1 MKEVNYKNGRIRKAF
16 TLIEVM
22 LLLVVLSL
30 IFASSASIITR
41 KHKLKPRRSVHGT
54 YICYRNRD
62 DGNLHEIMYSGKSLL
77 RENNQTINPA
87 FTECSFA
94 APTTASYIYIQLVGG
109 GGAGGNPNHSVV
121 TSSSYTGLNDT
132 TSNTNRESNNNY
144 SSVIN
149 LLYNNTSTGMTSD
162 YIHGFKWHDKT
173 FSAKWLRKFLHDNQV
188 KMAYYDYAGNGAA
201 GGKMQHNYHSEAS
214 KDELTGTEASDFY
227 YWQKSYCRDG
237 YSSNQVR
244 TPIDCLKYFRYRGT
258 TFAGKVNPTVNFRY
272 FKNTGFGA
280 PDAGA
285 FYCQQRKPVYKNCPW
300 LRAKYAPIV
309 QTFSCRGGRGGQG
322 GIIVTPVVDYDFGYS
337 YELGKRFSR
346 KLDGSIDPDKI
357 IDWSISFPTGT
368 PDIDKGIGLE
378 CLVAGNYDIDYSIS
392 KPGELLTVAE
402 ACVDGDV
409 TKGCTDIEGN
419 PIENPRDEGGYVA
432 SNTTYRNEQTYD
444 YVCHGTDSYGNPNN
458 CYYEY
463 VLHTG
468 YEPIVDR
475 YGSSVYSKYFKTYP
489 VAEYKYQSTMD
500 CLQADNETLGA
511 TAGKD
516 GGLPYFENEL
526 GIKVGEGIKMC
537 KDGECTLYST
547 SNIAVSGDS
556 FVAGK
561 GGKPA
566 FPVEGMVDDQFL
578 KLQGS
583 TACPAYDNEDYGIAG
598 ESGSIKMDLTGF
610 GTYALCSGSTAFI
623 YTPSPAYTTNTYM
636 FSASSYDAADTTSS
650 IKSSSQNLTFPYSSY
665 YYCPQDAG
673 SGSTIGLTVA
683 HYNGSMRM
691 YYGEKGYAG
700 NYRSLFA
707 RSFGDSS
714 LKMEPGRGGV
724 ALTVNS
730 GSALPGNN
738 GEDTTLS
745 TGCDADGN
753 NCDVV
758 VSVKGGLGG
767 RSHLYQ
773 QSYEYRTL
781 TNQEIYEFA
790 TNPQK
795 APEPKYSPNYED
807 GTYIGDDSEFQ
818 QVSFL
823 SDLSMIENGEVVALI
838 GKGGNAGY
846 VKHNCWIRPQYFLYK
861 YRGYGYS
868 TYPSS
873 YTVEIPN
880 IDGNEYVPEGE
891 TYDEWEGYTNMNSAL
906 IRSIEACSKD
916 GKQPEYQFE
925 ETQATNGYPGAI
937 VIMW

>member
-77 RENNQTINPA
+77 RENNQTTNPA
-87 FTECSFA
+87 FTECSFS

-109 GGAGGNPNHSVV
+109 GGAGGNPNHRVATNSGYSWLTGSTVIDLLNAN
-121 TSSSYTGLNDT
+121 TTTGLT
-132 TSNTNRESNNNY
+132 T
-144 SSVIN
+144 
-149 LLYNNTSTGMTSD
+149 D
-162 YIHGFKWHDKT
+162 YVHGFKWNDKT

-188 KMAYYDYAGNGAA
+188 KMAYYDYAGNGAR
-201 GGKMQHNYHSEAS
+201 GGGIKHNYHSRS
-214 KDELTGTEASDFY
+214 TKHELTETEAADSSFY
-227 YWQKSYCRDG
+227 YWQESYCRDG

-244 TPIDCLKYFRYRGT
+244 SPIECLKYFRRRNT
-258 TFAGKVNPTVNFRY
+258 TFVGKVNPNKSFYY
-272 FKNTGFGA
+272 FKNTGTGA
-280 PDAGA
+280 PDPGA

-300 LRAKYAPIV
+300 LRAKYAPINS
-309 QTFSCRGGRGGQG
+309 TFVCSGGRGGQG

-337 YELGKRFSR
+337 YERGKRIGY
-346 KLDGSIDPDKI
+346 KLDGSVDPNKV
-357 IDWSISFPTGT
+357 IDWSSSFPYGT
-368 PDIDKGIGLE
+368 PDIEKGIGLE

-432 SNTTYRNEQTYD
+432 SNTTYKNELVYK
-444 YVCHGTDSYGNPNN
+444 YIPHGTDSYGNPNN
-458 CYYEY
+458 YYYDY
-463 VLHTG
+463 VMETG
-468 YEPIVDR
+468 YEPLKDY

-489 VAEYKYQSTMD
+489 VANYKYQDTME
-500 CLQADNETLGA
+500 CVQADEVTLGA
-511 TAGKD
+511 TKGKD

-526 GIKVGEGIKMC
+526 GMKVGEGIKMC
-537 KDGECTLYST
+537 KDGACTLYSS
-547 SNIAVSGDS
+547 SNIAVTGDS

-561 GGKPA
+561 GGKPS
-566 FPVEGMVDDQFL
+566 FPVEDMVDDQFL
-578 KLQGS
+578 KLRGEN
-583 TACPAYDNEDYGIAG
+583 ACPNPDNEDSGIAG

-610 GTYALCSGSTAFI
+610 GTYAMCSGPTAII
-623 YTPSPAYTTNTYM
+623 YTPNPAYTTSTYM
-636 FSASSYDAADTTSS
+636 FRGSGSGYAFSTST
-650 IKSSSQNLTFPYSSY
+650 IKSDSANLTFPYNYSSSSSY
-665 YYCPQDAG
+665 YYKCPRTT
-673 SGSTIGLTVA
+673 SGGGTIGLSIA

-714 LKMEPGRGGV
+714 LKMEPGRGGE
-724 ALTVNS
+724 ALTVNP

-767 RSHLYQ
+767 RSHLYD

-781 TNQEIYEFA
+781 TNQEIYEFV
-790 TNPQK
+790 TNPQT
-795 APEPKYSPNYED
+795 APEPKYSLNYED

-838 GKGGNAGY
+838 GKGGNAGW
-846 VKHNCWIRPQYFLYK
+846 VKHNCWIRPQYFVYK
-861 YRGYGYS
+861 YRGRGYTTS
-868 TYPSS
+868 ASS
-873 YTVEIPN
+873 YAVEIPN
-880 IDGNEYVPEGE
+880 IDGDEYVPEGE